1 MLRAG
6 VCINCAEKIAALIL
20 ESGPRELAA
29 EPCSGACRE
38 AIGPLLLHFARALAR
53 AVSALGIGR
62 GHGRA
67 GRQPWLWTLAFGYH
81 EDPRPT
87 HSYEPT
93 REATMAAF
101 AKS

>member
-1 MLRAG
+1 MSSLVLKRASTSRSPG
-6 VCINCAEKIAALIL
+6 ETTSSTC
-20 ESGPRELAA
+20 
-29 EPCSGACRE
+29 
-38 AIGPLLLHFARALAR
+38 LLMASSSAHHEGRVARAA
-53 AVSALGIGR
+53 SALGIGR

-101 AKS
+101 AKSWRRE